1 MYMLDVQCKICY
13 RKMTLPIVSEKE
25 NLKKPILVCR
35 FIRCEKCKSSVRYE
49 YWMEEKDY
57 KRRAKGD
64 I

>member
-1 MYMLDVQCKICY
+1 
-13 RKMTLPIVSEKE
+13 MTLPIISEKE

-57 KRRAKGD
+57 KRRTKGD